1 MCPGLGAASRAVPG
15 LERDLV
21 PRVTAD
27 FRGLEPHDLYDPFR
41 PEPRC
46 GTTKAAEQRLAA
58 ALTAID
64 HISSQS
70 SFLKAEQTQVAQ
82 PFLIREVLQGL
93 LSSSSPPAGLVL
105 GDPRL
110 FYTGEDVFLLC

>member
-46 GTTKAAEQRLAA
+46 GTTKAVEQRLAA

-82 PFLIREVLQGL
+82 PFLIREMLQAFIA
-93 LSSSSPPAGLVL
+93 SPQVMKRAESSPSVPNL
-105 GDPRL
+105 
-110 FYTGEDVFLLC
+110 